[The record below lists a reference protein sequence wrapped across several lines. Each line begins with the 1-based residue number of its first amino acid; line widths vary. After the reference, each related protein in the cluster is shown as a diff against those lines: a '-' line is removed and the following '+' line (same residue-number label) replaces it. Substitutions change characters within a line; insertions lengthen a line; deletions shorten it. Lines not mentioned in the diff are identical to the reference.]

1 MKVYNVYNKQY
12 EYFDINSLN
21 INSNIGDV
29 ATADY
34 IGIVGYDN
42 TTNEYLIM
50 YISQNIEIT
59 QGNFMRTYKVVKG
72 GIIPINNDSL
82 LYKYTSDYTIV

>member
-1 MKVYNVYNKQY
+1 MRVYNVYNKQY

-34 IGIVGYDN
+34 IGIVGYDS

-50 YISQNIEIT
+50 YISQNIEIS

-72 GIIPINNDSL
+72 GITPINNNSL
-82 LYKYTSDYTIV
+82 LFNYTSDFAIV